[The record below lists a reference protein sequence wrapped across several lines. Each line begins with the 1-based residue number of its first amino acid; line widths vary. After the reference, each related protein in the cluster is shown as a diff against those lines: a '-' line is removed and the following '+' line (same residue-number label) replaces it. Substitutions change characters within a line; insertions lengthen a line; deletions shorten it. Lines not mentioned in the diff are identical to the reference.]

1 MNYLNAKF
9 ESIGFDFSFKINYF
23 LSLEEFG
30 QILGIPY
37 KGDCSFSDKWSLD
50 DLPYSVPT
58 GGPYQMNPPSPDD
71 IKLPVQIERR
81 GVVTRIRHEQ
91 EIVVED
97 NQNFT
102 REITNVMKTWIDII
116 LENVF
121 CLVEIGIT
129 SPRFVIK
136 QARLILPYGML
147 LTRMFDR
154 VMSENPELSN
164 HLYVLYDRVMYP
176 FAGQQERKTQ
186 KNYGTRRGRSST
198 SSSSAFGQPSSSH
211 PNDDDN
217 NGNDEGTSCA
227 STPSPTHFVN
237 SLTNEVPQV
246 FSNPPNIDPNMEPFY
261 TRKPK

>member
-30 QILGIPY
+30 QILGIPD

-129 SPRFVIK
+129 SPRVSCC
-136 QARLILPYGML
+136 R
-147 LTRMFDR
+147 
-154 VMSENPELSN
+154 
-164 HLYVLYDRVMYP
+164 
-176 FAGQQERKTQ
+176 QQERRDS
-186 KNYGTRRGRSST
+186 TRIMHEEESRPHT
-198 SSSSAFGQPSSSH
+198 FLLSAFGQPSSSH

-217 NGNDEGTSCA
+217 DGNDEGTSCA